1 MDIKAKKALTVIS
14 LILLIA
20 VYCMIFALSADYGE
34 ESSNISRAVTG
45 LFWRVYYSLFV
56 GEGYGEAVITAV
68 NNTED
73 IVRKIAH
80 FMEYMTVGFLSFGIV
95 VMWSDRLRK
104 WFLIVLGQLVISA
117 ALDEFHQYFVPGRY
131 ASVKD
136 VLIDTAGGV
145 TGIAVILFFL
155 FLGRLMHRRRK
166 I

>member
-1 MDIKAKKALTVIS
+1 MDIKTKKVFTAIS

-45 LFWRVYYSLFV
+45 LFWRMYYSLFL
-56 GEGYGEAVITAV
+56 GEGYGEAVIVAV
-68 NNTED
+68 DSTED

-80 FMEYMTVGFLSFGIV
+80 FMEYMAVGFLSFSIV
-95 VMWSDRLRK
+95 VMWSDRLRR
-104 WFLIVLGQLVISA
+104 WFLIVFGQLVISA
-117 ALDEFHQYFVPGRY
+117 ALDEFHQHFVPGRY
-131 ASVKD
+131 ASIKD

-145 TGIAVILFFL
+145 AGIAVILFFL
-155 FLGRLMHRRRK
+155 FLRRLMHRRRK

>member
-80 FMEYMTVGFLSFGIV
+80 FMEYMAVGFLSFSIV

-145 TGIAVILFFL
+145 TGITVILFFL
-155 FLGRLMHRRRK
+155 FLGRLIHRR

>member
-1 MDIKAKKALTVIS
+1 MDIKAKKAFTVIF
-14 LILLIA
+14 LILLTT

-45 LFWRVYYSLFV
+45 LFWRMYYSLFV
-56 GEGYGEAVITAV
+56 GEGYGEAVIVAV
-68 NNTED
+68 NSTED

-80 FMEYMTVGFLSFGIV
+80 FMEYMAVGFLSFGIV

-104 WFLIVLGQLVISA
+104 WFLIVLGQLIVSA
-117 ALDEFHQYFVPGRY
+117 VLDEFHQYFVPGRY
-131 ASVKD
+131 ASVED
-136 VLIDTAGGV
+136 VLIDTTGGV
-145 TGIAVILFFL
+145 AGIAAILFFL

>member
-1 MDIKAKKALTVIS
+1 MGIKAKKAFTVIAI
-14 LILLIA
+14 ILLTA

-34 ESSNISRAVTG
+34 ESSNISRVVTG
-45 LFWRVYYSLFV
+45 LFWRVYYSLFL
-56 GEGYGEAVITAV
+56 GEGYGEAVIVAV
-68 NNTED
+68 NSTED

-80 FMEYMTVGFLSFGIV
+80 FMEYMAVGFLSFGIV

-117 ALDEFHQYFVPGRY
+117 ALDEFHQHFVPGRY

-145 TGIAVILFFL
+145 AGIAVILFFL

-166 I
+166 N